1 MIFFVFFAAL
11 RLCARK
17 SFLTELTRIRRRQ
30 PGDTSRL
37 PPDLHPVVRRAYAAR
52 GVVEAAKVPLDLHA
66 LLPPASLFGIER
78 ACELLMDAILA
89 RRRIVIAGD
98 YDADGAT
105 ATAVAVLGLRAL
117 GAAIVDYVV
126 PNRFTMGYGLSPA
139 LAQMAQAKGAEL
151 LVTVDN
157 GIASLAGVDAAN
169 TAGIQVLI
177 TDHHLAGDR
186 LPAAAAI
193 VNPNQPG
200 CPFPSKH
207 LAGVGV
213 MFYVLLALRA
223 RLRAAGHFAGRA
235 EPNLAELLD
244 LVALGTV
251 ADVVR
256 LDHNNRILVAQ
267 GLARIRAGRAR
278 PGLLA
283 LLTAAG
289 RAPTYISSGD
299 LGFVLGPRLNAAGR
313 LEDMTVGIECLLA
326 PTPEAARLLAT
337 QLDTLNRERRDIEA
351 QMRDEALE
359 LAAANEA
366 IGVCLFDAG
375 WHEGVVG
382 LVASRVK
389 DRLHRPVIAFA
400 RAAEAGMLKGSGR
413 SIRGLHLR
421 DAIVAVDARHPGLI
435 VRFGGHAMAA
445 GLSLPETALP
455 EFSDAFDRECRARL
469 DADALEEVLET
480 DGELDSGELQLAT
493 ARALE
498 QAGPWGQGFPEPRFE
513 GLFDVIETRALGIEG
528 RHIKYRLRMPDGG
541 QVEAVDFNGAERL
554 AGRGASVRLVYS
566 IGVNRFR
573 GDEGLEMRVVDIR
586 PQ

>member
-1 MIFFVFFAAL
+1 MPL
-11 RLCARK
+11 
-17 SFLTELTRIRRRQ
+17 IRRRP
-30 PGDTSRL
+30 PGDSSGL
-37 PPDLHPVVRRAYAAR
+37 PAQLHPVLRRTYAAR
-52 GVVEAAKVPLDLHA
+52 GLTAAVDVPLELRA
-66 LLPPASLFGIER
+66 LLPPANLKGID
-78 ACELLMDAILA
+78 AASELLVAAIVEGK
-89 RRRIVIAGD
+89 RIVVAGD

-105 ATAVAVLGLRAL
+105 ATAVALLGLRAL
-117 GAAIVDYVV
+117 GAASVDYVV

-139 LAQMAQAKGAEL
+139 LAQMALAKGAEL

-169 TAGIQVLI
+169 AAGLPVLI
-177 TDHHLAGDR
+177 TDHHLAGEE

-200 CPFPSKH
+200 CTFASKH

-213 MFYVLLALRA
+213 MFYLLLALRA
-223 RLRAAGHFAGRA
+223 RLRAAGHFTQRP

-251 ADVVR
+251 ADVVK

-278 PGLLA
+278 PGLQA
-283 LLTAAG
+283 LLQAAG
-289 RAPTYISSGD
+289 RVPTHIGSGD

-326 PTPEAARLLAT
+326 PGAEAARSLAS
-337 QLDTLNRERRDIEA
+337 QLDSLNRERRDIEA

-366 IGVCLFDAG
+366 VGVCLFDSG

-400 RAAEAGMLKGSGR
+400 RAAEDGVLKGSGR
-413 SIRGLHLR
+413 SISGLHLR
-421 DAIVAVDARHPGLI
+421 DAMAAVDARHPGLLT
-435 VRFGGHAMAA
+435 RFGGHAMAA
-445 GLSLPETALP
+445 GLTLPEAALAQ
-455 EFSDAFDRECRARL
+455 FSQAFDAECRARL

-480 DGELDSGELQLAT
+480 DGELDQAELHLDT
-493 ARALE
+493 ARVLE

-513 GLFDVIETRALGIEG
+513 GRFEVIETRALGADG
-528 RHIKYRLRMPDGG
+528 RHIKYRLRLPAGG
-541 QVEAVDFNGAERL
+541 QVEAMDFNGAERL
-554 AGRGASVRLVYS
+554 VERGSVSLVYS

-573 GDEGLEMRVVDIR
+573 GVEGLEMRIVHLS
-586 PQ
+586 PE

>member
-1 MIFFVFFAAL
+1 VL
-11 RLCARK
+11 RR
-17 SFLTELTRIRRRQ
+17 
-30 PGDTSRL
+30 
-37 PPDLHPVVRRAYAAR
+37 VYAAR
-52 GVVEAAKVPLDLHA
+52 GVGQHQPLELRL
-66 LLPPASLFGIER
+66 LLPPAQLLGIES
-78 ACELLMDAILA
+78 AAELLADAIA
-89 RRRIVIAGD
+89 RQRRIIVAGD

-117 GAAIVDYVV
+117 GAASVDYVV

-139 LAQMAQAKGAEL
+139 LARMALDKGAEL

-157 GIASLAGVDAAN
+157 GIASLAGVAAA
-169 TAGIQVLI
+169 TAAGLPVLI
-177 TDHHLAGDR
+177 TDHHLAGEE

-200 CPFPSKH
+200 CGFPSKH

-223 RLRAAGHFAGRA
+223 RLRAGGRFNGRG

-278 PGLLA
+278 PGVLA
-283 LLTAAG
+283 LLQAAG
-289 RAPTYISSGD
+289 RSHEFAGSAD
-299 LGFVLGPRLNAAGR
+299 LGYVVGPRLNAAGR

-326 PTPEAARLLAT
+326 GAEGARTLAA
-337 QLDTLNRERRDIEA
+337 QLDALNRERRDLEA

-359 LAAANEA
+359 LVARNSDT
-366 IGVCLFDAG
+366 GVCVFDAG

-400 RAAEAGMLKGSGR
+400 RAAEPGVLKGSGR

-421 DAIVAVDARHPGLI
+421 DALAAVDARHPGLI
-435 VRFGGHAMAA
+435 TRFGGHAMAA
-445 GLSLPETALP
+445 GLTLPESRLA
-455 EFSDAFDRECRARL
+455 EFAASFDAECRERL
-469 DADALEEVLET
+469 DAEALEQILET
-480 DGELDSGELQLAT
+480 DGELHETELNLDT

-498 QAGPWGQGFPEPRFE
+498 QGGPWGQGFPEPHFE
-513 GLFDVIETRALGIEG
+513 GAFEVLEARNLGADG
-528 RHIKYRLRMPDGG
+528 RHIKYRLRLSGG
-541 QVEAVDFNGAERL
+541 ALVEALDFNGAERL
-554 AGRGASVRLVYS
+554 APCGERLRLVYD

-573 GDEGLEMRVVDIR
+573 GQEGLEMRIIDLR
-586 PQ
+586 PA